1 MFSFVSTRRAAA
13 DSAGE
18 RAHEMNGEIAQL
30 AALAAHAK
38 IALALGS
45 DAEPLTMAGSSFRFV
60 HAVRFE
66 EKRGIVGFARM
77 KVVAQSPQ
85 SWCIH
90 LRDTG
95 VRTVSLRVW
104 AGSGRLPDHVASA
117 FAGGGNWGIE
127 TSRGR
132 STSLWTARWS
142 PDRRD
147 DPERR
152 IWSIVYR
159 ASAIPSPS
167 ITGEPLETAN
177 ARLRDAVDD
186 AERFAREADLSDW
199 ASGFAEAALRLSTAP
214 AKYSYHP
221 DMLPRFGYG
230 IAARQLLAAAE
241 RAWVFGGMGS
251 WNDLGFSGPERTAR
265 YEAVTTA
272 LYRAVTAAIAA
283 AVNSFPA

>member
-1 MFSFVSTRRAAA
+1 
-13 DSAGE
+13 
-18 RAHEMNGEIAQL
+18 MNGEIAQL

-38 IALALGS
+38 VALALGL

-66 EKRGIVGFARM
+66 EKHGILGFARM
-77 KVVAQSPQ
+77 KVVAESPQ
-85 SWCIH
+85 SWCTH

-95 VRTVSLRVW
+95 VRSVALQVW
-104 AGSGRLPDHVASA
+104 SGSGTLPDHVASA

-127 TSRGR
+127 TTRGR
-132 STSLWTARWS
+132 STSVWTARWS

-159 ASAIPSPS
+159 AFAIPSPS
-167 ITGEPLETAN
+167 MTGESVDAAC
-177 ARLRDAVDD
+177 ARLHEALDD
-186 AERFAREADLSDW
+186 AERFAREANLSDW
-199 ASGFAEAALRLSTAP
+199 ASGFADAALRLSTEP
-214 AKYSYHP
+214 ATYSYHP
-221 DMLPRFGYG
+221 DMLPRVGYG

-241 RAWVFGGMGS
+241 RGWVFGGMGS
-251 WNDLGFSGPERTAR
+251 WNDLGFSGPEQTAR
-265 YEAVTTA
+265 YEAVTKA